1 MGCAGSR
8 PAPLPP
14 LPPPVQG
21 VNPAA
26 PGLPPR
32 VKLVLLGDSG
42 VGKSCLVQ
50 RYVRGAFD
58 PGSKVTV
65 GAAFM
70 SHSLTLPDGKNVKFE
85 IWDTAGQERYASLAP
100 LYYRGASAAIVVY
113 DMTSSDTFAKAKHWI
128 TELRKNASGS
138 IVMIL
143 VGNKS
148 DLLEH
153 RAVSE
158 EEGRELAERNGML
171 FVETSAKTAANCALV
186 FESVAKNISGYVEPP
201 TNESAGAPPTKHPE
215 PGEDPDTATPISTP
229 PTFTPPTSTTPGP
242 GSK

>member
-8 PAPLPP
+8 PAPEPP
-14 LPPPVQG
+14 QG
-21 VNPAA
+21 QLSVGPAA
-26 PGLPPR
+26 PEPPPR

-58 PGSKVTV
+58 PSSKVTV

-113 DMTSSDTFAKAKHWI
+113 DLTSTDTFAKAKHWI

-138 IVMIL
+138 IVIIL

-148 DLLEH
+148 DLLEY

-158 EEGRELAERNGML
+158 EEGRELADRNGML

-186 FESVAKNISGYVEPP
+186 FESVAKKISGYVEPP
-201 TNESAGAPPTKHPE
+201 ATEQPPSSTPEVDSGA
-215 PGEDPDTATPISTP
+215 DAATPVSTP
-229 PTFTPPTSTTPGP
+229 PTSAPPGP
-242 GSK
+242 GSQ